1 MSLDFAAAAYSA
13 DPSACLIKRN
23 ATLQMRRQIPCD
35 AFGNE
40 CWAFVALSPSKIV
53 FTVRGTRTSA
63 QLVLELVET
72 MTAPK
77 KTFPAGGSVQ
87 HYFYASLDALWNVGF
102 GKKLRELKL
111 PSEILLLTFGQP
123 RVGNIGYANSHDQLV
138 PNSFRIVHRYDLI
151 AHLPYCYESL
161 LSPHRCIPLRD
172 HGPFHHG
179 TEIWYPS
186 DEMDPNQSL
195 FVVCTGRPFG
205 EDDRCSNAHYV
216 HFGVGDHF
224 QYFGRDVDLYG
235 SRGCGEEGPMKG
247 RRRGPNGRK
256 TNIDNRTLRKRREAE
271 AIERKYAKI
280 FT

>member
-1 MSLDFAAAAYSA
+1 MKI
-13 DPSACLIKRN
+13 PSPKCLW
-23 ATLQMRRQIPCD
+23 TLRPPHIPPTLPRVSSKGTRRCKCGGKFP
-35 AFGNE
+35 

-111 PSEILLLTFGQP
+111 SNPHLPMLFTGHSLGGAIASLASARFAFENGDIAKPSEILLLTFGQP

-205 EDDRCSNAHYV
+205 EDDRC
-216 HFGVGDHF
+216 
-224 QYFGRDVDLYG
+224 RDVDLYG
-235 SRGCGEEGPMKG
+235 SRGCGEEGG
-247 RRRGPNGRK
+247 R
-256 TNIDNRTLRKRREAE
+256 
-271 AIERKYAKI
+271 
-280 FT
+280 